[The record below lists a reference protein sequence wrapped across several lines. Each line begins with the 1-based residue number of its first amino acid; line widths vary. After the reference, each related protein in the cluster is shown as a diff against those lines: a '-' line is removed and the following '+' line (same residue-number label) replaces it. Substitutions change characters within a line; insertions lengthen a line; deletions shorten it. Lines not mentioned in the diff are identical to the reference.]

1 MAQSDNTHSRL
12 VAWLKIVLPLIA
24 LGMLSSIFL
33 VSRSIDPSA
42 TLPYSQVE
50 LDERAREPRLTTPK
64 FSGVT
69 RDGATITL
77 DAADMRP
84 DFANPGRGTA
94 KEMHARMTTPDGAT
108 TEVAAD
114 RGQIDSGAGTY
125 DMEGNIVITNSAGYR
140 VTAATLSGRLDATA
154 LDATGSVAAD
164 APMGRI
170 TAEQMHLRPDPAVP
184 GQYLLVFKDRVRL
197 VYEPGT

>member
-1 MAQSDNTHSRL
+1 MAQTDNAYSRL
-12 VAWLKIVLPLIA
+12 VTWLKIILPLIA

-33 VSRSIDPSA
+33 VSRSIDPTA

-50 LDERAREPRLTTPK
+50 LDDRVREPRLTTPR

-69 RDGATITL
+69 SDGATVTL

-84 DFANPGRGTA
+84 DLANPGRGSA
-94 KEMHARMTTPDGAT
+94 VDMHARMETPDGET
-108 TEVAAD
+108 TQVRAD
-114 RGQIDSGAGTY
+114 TGRIDSGAGTY
-125 DMEGNIVITNSAGYR
+125 EMQGSVVITNSAGYR
-140 VTAATLSGRLDATA
+140 VTSRTLSGLLDATA
-154 LDATGSVAAD
+154 LDATGSVVAD

-170 TAEQMHLRPDPAVP
+170 TADEMQLRPDPAVP

-197 VYEPGT
+197 VYEPGK

>member
-1 MAQSDNTHSRL
+1 MAQTDNTHSRI

-33 VSRSIDPSA
+33 VSRSIDPTA

-50 LDERAREPRLTTPK
+50 LDDRVREPRLTTPK

-69 RDGATITL
+69 TDGATITL
-77 DAADMRP
+77 DAAEMRP
-84 DFANPGRGTA
+84 DLADPGRGSVVS
-94 KEMHARMTTPDGAT
+94 MHARMKTPDGAT
-108 TEVAAD
+108 TDVQAD
-114 RGQIDSGAGTY
+114 TGRIDSGAGTF
-125 DMEGNIVITNSAGYR
+125 DMAGSVVITNSAGYR
-140 VTAATLSGRLDATA
+140 VTSSALSGLLDATA
-154 LDATGSVAAD
+154 LDATGSVKAD

-170 TAEQMHLRPDPAVP
+170 TADSLQLRPDPAAP

-197 VYEPGT
+197 VYEPGK

>member
-1 MAQSDNTHSRL
+1 MAQTDNAYSRL
-12 VAWLKIVLPLIA
+12 VTWLKIILPLIA

-33 VSRSIDPSA
+33 VSRSIDPTA

-50 LDERAREPRLTTPK
+50 LDERVREPRLTTPR

-69 RDGATITL
+69 SDGATVSL

-84 DFANPGRGTA
+84 DLANPGRGSA
-94 KEMHARMTTPDGAT
+94 VDMHARMETPDGET
-108 TEVAAD
+108 TQVQAD
-114 RGQIDSGAGTY
+114 TGRIDSGAGTY
-125 DMEGNIVITNSAGYR
+125 DMQGAVVITNSAGYR
-140 VTAATLSGRLDATA
+140 VTSQTLSGLLDATA
-154 LDATGSVAAD
+154 LDATGSVVAD

-170 TAEQMHLRPDPAVP
+170 TADEMHLRPDPAVP

-197 VYEPGT
+197 VYEPGK